1 MNLHELII
9 EDILDHDEKE
19 AAQFAF
25 TNFVKDVVT
34 TKELQ

>member
-9 EDILDHDEKE
+9 EGILDHYEKQ

-25 TNFVKDVVT
+25 SNFVKDAVT
-34 TKELQ
+34 SKELQ